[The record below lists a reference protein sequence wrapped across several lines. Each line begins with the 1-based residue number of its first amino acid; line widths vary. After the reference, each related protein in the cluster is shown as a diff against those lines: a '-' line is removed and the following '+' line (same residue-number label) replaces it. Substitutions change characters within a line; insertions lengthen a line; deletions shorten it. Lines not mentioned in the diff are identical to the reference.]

1 MCGCG
6 ESPKSFEKMGVTLLD
21 FCDKE
26 ISSAVISV
34 DDDELFV

>member
-1 MCGCG
+1 MGVG
-6 ESPKSFEKMGVTLLD
+6 SHQSFEKMGVTLLD